1 MDQYRCEGC
10 GRELFDFGDG
20 PAATRCEDC
29 VPETGQGSRL
39 VDQLTTNL
47 RQLRRKAGVEREE
60 LARRAGMSADEIA
73 LAEREGAREPGVTR
87 ALRLA
92 HSIGVSI
99 DDLADRIYWNPGEIA
114 RSPGDRRPSSERL
127 SGFFLVLPPNVPV
140 FDPAPPR
147 DPIASRK
154 ELAEIFGE
162 NVRSARERRHL
173 FQKTLAH
180 AAGLSREGLSYIE
193 RGIHETTIETLLS
206 IARALQVTPEVLL
219 GGIVWEP
226 RLPPCAPPGRG
237 GAQGHKANSLDGP
250 IKCLWNEGR
259 TGGEIATALGVPQGT
274 VSAIVHRLREHG
286 EEIPYRRPPTQAA
299 HEGARR
305 RRGRLPMPAREDDRG
320 VEEDGTPDAAEWEE
334 VSDAGVA
341 ARLGANVADHRH
353 LAGLTFRE
361 LGEAAELDRSY
372 LNRVEKGELLPRL
385 GLVVK
390 LAGSLNVRCG
400 RLTSGIA
407 WEPSVGAFRIEPD
420 GETDTP
426 LARLGQNALRER
438 RRIGVSQQALGAR
451 AAIDRSDL
459 VDFENG
465 NRNFRVFAAVRL
477 AGALGVD
484 VAELFSGTADWYVR
498 PLPAPEYAPGD
509 RRPTKSERD
518 AVLVRLW
525 REGRPE
531 REIADAL
538 DLKPEAVGPYVR
550 ELRDAGRK
558 LPYRRPPRRAIEI
571 AARRRRRGDTPTR
584 G

>member
-1 MDQYRCEGC
+1 MEQYRCEGC
-10 GRELFDFGDG
+10 GRELFDLGDG
-20 PAATRCEDC
+20 PPPTRCEDC

-47 RQLRRKAGVEREE
+47 RQLRRKAGIEREE

-73 LAEREGAREPGVTR
+73 LAEREAAREPGVTR

-92 HSIGVSI
+92 HSIGASI
-99 DDLADRIYWNPGEIA
+99 EDLADRIYWNPGEIA

-127 SGFFLVLPPNVPV
+127 SGFFLVLPPNVPT

-173 FQKTLAH
+173 FQKTLAD

-193 RGIHETTIETLLS
+193 RGIHETTIEAMLA
-206 IARALQVTPEVLL
+206 IARALQVTPEVLF
-219 GGIVWEP
+219 GGIAWEP
-226 RLPPCAPPGRG
+226 SLPPCASPRRG

-250 IKCLWNEGR
+250 IKSLWNEGR
-259 TGGEIATALGVPQGT
+259 TGGEIATALGVPRGT
-274 VSAIVHRLREHG
+274 VSAIVHRLRECG
-286 EEIPYRRPPTQAA
+286 EEIPYRRPPTRAV
-299 HEGARR
+299 HEGARQR
-305 RRGRLPMPAREDDRG
+305 RRRLSMPVREDDRG
-320 VEEDGTPDAAEWEE
+320 VEAEEAVDAAEWKE
-334 VSDAGVA
+334 VSDAEIA
-341 ARLGANVADHRH
+341 ARFGASIARQRRA
-353 LAGLTFRE
+353 AGLTLRE
-361 LGEAAELDRSY
+361 LGEATELDRSY
-372 LNRVEKGELLPRL
+372 LHHVEKGERLPRL
-385 GLVVK
+385 SLIVK

-400 RLTSGIA
+400 RLTAGIV

-465 NRNFRVFAAVRL
+465 NRNFRVFTAVRL
-477 AGALGVD
+477 AAALGVD
-484 VAELFSGTADWYVR
+484 IAELFSGVADWYVR

-509 RRPTKSERD
+509 RPPTKSERD

-525 REGRPE
+525 REGRSE
-531 REIADAL
+531 REIAEAL
-538 DLKPEAVGPYVR
+538 DLKPDAVGPYVR
-550 ELRDAGRK
+550 ELRDAGRH
-558 LPYRRPPRRAIEI
+558 LPYRRSARRAIEI
-571 AARRRRRGDTPTR
+571 AARRRRRGASE
-584 G
+584 

>member
-1 MDQYRCEGC
+1 
-10 GRELFDFGDG
+10 
-20 PAATRCEDC
+20 
-29 VPETGQGSRL
+29 
-39 VDQLTTNL
+39 
-47 RQLRRKAGVEREE
+47 
-60 LARRAGMSADEIA
+60 MSADEIA
-73 LAEREGAREPGVTR
+73 LTEREGAREPGMTR

-92 HSIGVSI
+92 HPIGVSI

-114 RSPGDRRPSSERL
+114 RSPGERRPPSERL
-127 SGFFLVLPPNVPV
+127 SGFFLVLPANVPT

-173 FQKTLAH
+173 FQKTLAD

-193 RGIHETTIETLLS
+193 RGIHETTIGTMLS
-206 IARALQVTPEVLL
+206 IARALQVTPEALL
-219 GGIVWEP
+219 GGIAWEP
-226 RLPPCAPPGRG
+226 GLPPCAPPRRG
-237 GAQGHKANSLDGP
+237 GAQGHKANSLDSP

-259 TGGEIATALGVPQGT
+259 TGGEIATALGVPRGT

-286 EEIPYRRPPTQAA
+286 EELPYRRPPTRAV

-305 RRGRLPMPAREDDRG
+305 RRGRLPMSAREDDRG
-320 VEEDGTPDAAEWEE
+320 VEAEEAVDAAERKEAT
-334 VSDAGVA
+334 DAEIA
-341 ARLGANVADHRH
+341 ARLGANMAHHRH
-353 LAGLTFRE
+353 AAGLTFRE
-361 LGEAAELDRSY
+361 LGEAAELDRSS
-372 LNRVEKGELLPRL
+372 LHHVEKGESLPRL
-385 GLVVK
+385 GLIVK
-390 LAGSLNVRCG
+390 PAGSLNVRCE
-400 RLTSGIA
+400 RLTAGIA

-426 LARLGQNALRER
+426 LTRLGQNALRER

-465 NRNFRVFAAVRL
+465 NRNFRVFTAVRL

-484 VAELFSGTADWYVR
+484 VAELFSGVADRYAR

-509 RRPTKSERD
+509 RSPTKSERD

-525 REGRPE
+525 RKGRSE
-531 REIADAL
+531 REIAEAL
-538 DLKPEAVGPYVR
+538 DLKPEAVGPFVR
-550 ELRDAGRK
+550 ELRDAGK
-558 LPYRRPPRRAIEI
+558 HLPYRRPPRRMAEW
-571 AARRRRRGDTPTR
+571 AARSRRVVREKLLPP
-584 G
+584 